1 MPDHGHHEKL
11 QNLVPQ
17 FRQAME
23 SRLQKPHK
31 VIPTLFKE
39 HNHGPTVID
48 NRNPAIKVLLKRT
61 AITRC
66 VVDGRTGVNVISK
79 AT

>member
-1 MPDHGHHEKL
+1 MGSPHGLPDHALHE
-11 QNLVPQ
+11 QTPE
-17 FRQAME
+17 FGAAIPA
-23 SRLQKPHK
+23 SHGIK
-31 VIPTLFKE
+31 VIMTLFTE